1 MQEEKSLSTSSAIAG
16 ETVYNLGSSQLIP
29 PGEGRVYV
37 VEGQSVAVF
46 RTRSGRVYAVQA
58 ECPHRGG
65 PLIDGLVG
73 DGKVICPLHSFAF
86 DLTTGNPIENSCERL
101 RSYSVA
107 LNAAGE
113 ILLTLVE

>member
-1 MQEEKSLSTSSAIAG
+1 
-16 ETVYNLGSSQLIP
+16 
-29 PGEGRVYV
+29 
-37 VEGQSVAVF
+37 
-46 RTRSGRVYAVQA
+46 
-58 ECPHRGG
+58 
-65 PLIDGLVG
+65 LIDGLVG

-86 DLTTGNPIENSCERL
+86 DLATGNPIENSCERL